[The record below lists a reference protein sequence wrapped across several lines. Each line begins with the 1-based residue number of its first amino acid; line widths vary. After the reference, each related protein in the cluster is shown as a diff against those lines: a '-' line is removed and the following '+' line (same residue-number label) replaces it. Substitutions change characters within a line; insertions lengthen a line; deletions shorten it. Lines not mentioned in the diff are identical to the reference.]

1 MNWTENAKSDLMD
14 YAVKKAGRD
23 NLIQRIAE
31 LTDQMDNLKSQDLTK
46 DRVQGGIGG
55 NDALLAIID
64 EKTRLENNLRMV
76 SDFVD
81 GMERGMKTL
90 TDEEKEVL
98 EAAYINGRQSGRY
111 VEEVCIK
118 INYSDRTVDNI
129 RREALR
135 KFTIARYGVSGT

>member
-55 NDALLAIID
+55 NDTLLAIID
-64 EKTRLENNLRMV
+64 EKTRLEQNLRMV

-81 GMERGMKTL
+81 GMERGMKSL

-98 EAAYINGRQSGRY
+98 SAAYINGRPSGRY

-129 RREALR
+129 RRDALK
-135 KFTIARYGVSGT
+135 KFTMARYGIVEG

>member
-31 LTDQMDNLKSQDLTK
+31 LTDQMDNLKAVDLTK
-46 DRVQGGIGG
+46 DRVQGGTQG

-64 EKTRLENNLRMV
+64 EKTRLEQNLRMV

-81 GMERGMKTL
+81 GMERGMKSL
-90 TDEEKEVL
+90 TDEEKAVL
-98 EAAYINGRQSGRY
+98 EAAYINGRPSGRY

-118 INYSDRTVDNI
+118 INYSDRMVDYI
-129 RREALR
+129 RRDALK
-135 KFTIARYGVSGT
+135 KFTMARYGIVEG